1 MEIFSSLADA
11 AGPLGDLAG
20 SMSPSLAIGKGISGS
35 MDLVL
40 AISALPKAFQ

>member
-1 MEIFSSLADA
+1 MGSIEQLEEI
-11 AGPLGDLAG
+11 AGPLGGLAG

-40 AISALPKAFQ
+40 AISALPEAFQ